1 MFVFVRSEDLIQ
13 RRLCGRLLRGLSYL
27 GAGDLSGLMHEI
39 TIVRGQ
45 GREGA
50 YAEDRSI
57 YVLG

>member
-1 MFVFVRSEDLIQ
+1 MTHLPYTYCCTYERNVQCRP
-13 RRLCGRLLRGLSYL
+13 GLT
-27 GAGDLSGLMHEI
+27 HEI

-45 GREGA
+45 GRKGV